1 MNGEKFRTS
10 LEPLPTLPTE
20 LWSEPVR
27 ATVSAFELA
36 VPKGLRVGYVAAEN
50 DPIPESLRQ
59 VGVEVELLG
68 PVQLAFGDL
77 KHFDAIAIGIRA
89 YELRA
94 DLARANRRLLDYAA
108 AGGTLVVQYQ
118 RDDDF
123 NRYKPAPYPA
133 SVGQPTIR
141 ITDENAPVKF
151 AQPQSPVLNFPNK
164 ITQADFDGWV
174 QERGLYFWGTFGAEY
189 QFPLAMR
196 DPGETGDTIGAIAYA
211 RTGKG
216 VYIYT
221 GLSFFRQLPEGVPG
235 AYRLFINLLSQSRA
249 TLKP

>member
-1 MNGEKFRTS
+1 
-10 LEPLPTLPTE
+10 
-20 LWSEPVR
+20 
-27 ATVSAFELA
+27 
-36 VPKGLRVGYVAAEN
+36 
-50 DPIPESLRQ
+50 
-59 VGVEVELLG
+59 
-68 PVQLAFGDL
+68 
-77 KHFDAIAIGIRA
+77 
-89 YELRA
+89 
-94 DLARANRRLLDYAA
+94 
-108 AGGTLVVQYQ
+108 VVQYQ

-123 NRYKPAPYPA
+123 NRIKPAPYPA

-151 AQPQSPVLNFPNK
+151 LLPQSLVLNLPNK
-164 ITQADFDGWV
+164 IAPADFDGWV

-196 DPGETGDTIGAIAYA
+196 DPGESSDTIGAIAYA

-235 AYRLFINLLSQSRA
+235 AYRLFINLLSQSRV
-249 TLKP
+249 TLMP